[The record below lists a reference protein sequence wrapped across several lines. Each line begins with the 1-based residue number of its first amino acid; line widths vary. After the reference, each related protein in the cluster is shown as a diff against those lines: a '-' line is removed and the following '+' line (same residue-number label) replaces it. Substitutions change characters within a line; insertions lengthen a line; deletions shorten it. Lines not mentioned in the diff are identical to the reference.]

1 MRGGGGVDPR
11 AHRGCPR
18 GGAWGQGRPDEGKGG
33 VEVSYGAQL
42 QRRAGKKGGKEGERE
57 AALAVWARQG

>member
-1 MRGGGGVDPR
+1 MDPR

-18 GGAWGQGRPDEGKGG
+18 GGAGRRWRRDEEKGG

-42 QRRAGKKGGKEGERE
+42 QRRAGEKGGREGERE
-57 AALAVWARQG
+57 VALAVWPRQG